1 MPGITML
8 GVQGEYQSSG
18 IFVEDWASGQKV
30 TVTGTAARP
39 AALPAAAVRGRH
51 KTRARVWGRTD
62 GGTAADDGTAV
73 PLDSG
78 ETDIFY
84 VSSTDGTVSL
94 LGTAG
99 NTGSVY
105 LMPARGSR

>member
-18 IFVEDWASGQKV
+18 IFLEVWASGQKV
-30 TVTGTAARP
+30 TVTGTAART
-39 AALPAAAVRGRH
+39 AALPTAAVRVRN
-51 KTRARVWGRTD
+51 KTSARVWVRTD
-62 GGTAADDGTAV
+62 DGTAADDGTAV

-78 ETDIFY
+78 ETDSFY
-84 VSSTDGTVSL
+84 VSSTDGTISL

-105 LMPARGSR
+105 LMPAMGSR